1 MPPETYQ
8 RFSAVQR
15 LPLTPAMISRWRKQ
29 RGLGQGT
36 FGKLF
41 KSKDDPNGYTRGYI
55 SRLERG
61 KFPITK
67 KFSERFE
74 EVRDKWRESKQ
85 ETARESG
92 PIEIFSKRHV
102 PRRLHIIRPVVK
114 CSRCGIYFEQVN
126 GRHRRCHTPEC
137 DAKKKRRRS
146 KKQK

>member
-92 PIEIFSKRHV
+92 LIEIFSTHHI
-102 PRRLHIIRPVVK
+102 PRRIYLPHGVVK
-114 CSRCGIYFEQVN
+114 CTRCGKHFPPVN
-126 GRHRRCHTPEC
+126 RRHKRCHTPEC
-137 DAKKKRRRS
+137 DARKKRR
-146 KKQK
+146 KKKK